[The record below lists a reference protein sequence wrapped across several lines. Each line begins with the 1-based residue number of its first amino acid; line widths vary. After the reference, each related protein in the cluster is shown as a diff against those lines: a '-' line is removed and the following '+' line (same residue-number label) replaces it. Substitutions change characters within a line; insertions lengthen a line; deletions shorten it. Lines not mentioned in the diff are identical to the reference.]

1 MSATNFDFII
11 VGQGLAGSAVAVQL
25 LKLRRK
31 ILVIDQPEKNNSSRI
46 AAGMFN
52 PITGKKMVKTW
63 MADILFP
70 YLHSYYR
77 EVEERTSTKFFYPMP
92 LYRPFL
98 SVEEQ
103 NEWMA
108 KSSDPVFD
116 PYIEKIFTVSSSPQ
130 LKDSFGG
137 LLLKQSGYLN
147 TTAYIKGVGDWIR
160 EEAMMLEENF
170 DYASLIV
177 DSGTVHYKNYTAG
190 NLIFC
195 HGAHHHPLFSWLP
208 IRPLK
213 GETLCI
219 ESAFAEKLIVNRG
232 VYFVPGQKSGEW
244 RAGAT
249 YNFNDLEPAVTE
261 NAREEL
267 EEKLAELINFPFRTI
282 GQEWGIRP
290 TTPDR
295 RPMLGTH
302 PAIPQIHIFNGL
314 GTKGVSLT
322 PYFSEVLI
330 HWIENQVHLNKVVDI
345 ERYKSVYS
353 ISPK

>member
-1 MSATNFDFII
+1 
-11 VGQGLAGSAVAVQL
+11 
-25 LKLRRK
+25 
-31 ILVIDQPEKNNSSRI
+31 
-46 AAGMFN
+46 
-52 PITGKKMVKTW
+52 MVKTW
-63 MADILFP
+63 MADTLFP
-70 YLHSYYR
+70 YLHTYYR
-77 EVEERTSTKFFYPMP
+77 EVEERTGKSFFYPMP

-108 KSSDPVFD
+108 KSSDPTFD
-116 PYIEKIFTVSSSPQ
+116 PYIDKIFTSSFSPQ

-137 LLLKQSGYLN
+137 LRLKQSGYLD
-147 TTAYIKGVGDWIR
+147 TTAYIQCVGEWIAKDAVLLR
-160 EEAMMLEENF
+160 ENV
-170 DYASLIV
+170 DYTGLKASEGMIR
-177 DSGTVHYKNYTAG
+177 YKNYTAG
-190 NLIFC
+190 NLICC
-195 HGAHHHPLFSWLP
+195 HGAHQHPWFGWLP

-213 GETLCI
+213 GETLRV
-219 ESAFAEKLIVNRG
+219 ESAFEEEIIVNRG
-232 VYFVPGQKSGEW
+232 VYFVPTQRSGEW

-249 YNFNDLEPAVTE
+249 YNFNDLEPVVTE
-261 NAREEL
+261 NARQEL
-267 EEKLAELINFPFRTI
+267 EGKLTELINFPVRTI

-302 PAIPQIHIFNGL
+302 PEMPQIHIFNGL
-314 GTKGVSLT
+314 GTKGVSLA

-330 HWIENQVHLNKVVDI
+330 RWIENQVPLNKVVDI